1 MAAIDDTQP
10 LDLSE
15 LFKDDDL
22 EDEADELGFN
32 DLLGISDEEVEDARK
47 RVPEPALVRG
57 GIMAVVGLVAFVLGK
72 QIDTAWVEPV
82 MDVYVIA
89 APLAL
94 AWWIRRNVTPAGKH
108 RAS

>member
-1 MAAIDDTQP
+1 MAATDDTQP

-15 LFKDDDL
+15 LFDDDDDDL
-22 EDEADELGFN
+22 GLNELI
-32 DLLGISDEEVEDARK
+32 GISDEEVEAARK
-47 RVPEPALVRG
+47 KVPEPALVRG
-57 GIMAVVGLVAFVLGK
+57 GIMAVVGLVAFILGK

-82 MDVYVIA
+82 MDMYVVA

-94 AWWIRRNVTPAGKH
+94 AWWIRRNVTPVGKH